1 MHFAGSLGKSGQMHA
16 GRVLITGFSSKNR
29 TVANVFDR
37 RLKCGALR
45 AKNALHFLFA
55 TPGEVHAAVA
65 HPMTYCA
72 IDFGTS
78 NSAVALPDGASI
90 RLAPVEGNATTLPT
104 AVFFNTDEDE
114 QAYGRAALEAYI
126 DGFDGRLMR
135 SMKSILGSPLAETS
149 TDLGDGSAIRYV
161 DVITLFLQHL
171 KQKAQAVS
179 STPITR
185 AVLGRPVFFV
195 DDDPRADQ
203 LAQNQLQAAAQ
214 AIGLSD
220 IHFQYEPIA
229 AAFDYEAS
237 LTKEALVLVADIGGG
252 TSDFSLV
259 RVGPERAEKLSRK
272 DDVLAHYGVHVAGTD
287 FDRRVELATILREL
301 GYQSIAPEG
310 REVPN
315 RVYFDL
321 ATWHLINTVYA
332 PKRVGELQLMR
343 HLYSDQ
349 RHHDRLMRVVD
360 RRLGHALASHAEAA
374 KIDVAAGGETSI
386 GMEEVEEALRIGFTA
401 QQLVDAGLEETRR
414 IAQAAEET
422 VRRAGVAPADVSAV
436 YFTGGS
442 TGLSFLSQSISSA
455 FPTAEA
461 VFGDRLASVATGLG
475 IYARRLFS

>member
-1 MHFAGSLGKSGQMHA
+1 
-16 GRVLITGFSSKNR
+16 
-29 TVANVFDR
+29 
-37 RLKCGALR
+37 
-45 AKNALHFLFA
+45 
-55 TPGEVHAAVA
+55 
-65 HPMTYCA
+65 MTYCA

-90 RLAPVEGNATTLPT
+90 RLAPVEGMATTLPT

-114 QAYGRAALEAYI
+114 QAYGRAALASYI

-179 STPITR
+179 PVPITR

-203 LAQNQLQAAAQ
+203 LAQNQLQAAAE
-214 AIGLSD
+214 AVGLTD
-220 IHFQYEPIA
+220 IHFQFEPIA
-229 AAFDYEAS
+229 AAFDYEAR
-237 LTKEALVLVADIGGG
+237 LTGEGLVLVADIGGG

-259 RVGPERAEKLSRK
+259 RVGPERARKLSRK

-301 GYQSIAPEG
+301 GYQTIDPEG

-321 ATWHLINTVYA
+321 ATWHLINTIYG
-332 PKRVGELQLMR
+332 PKRVNELQLMR
-343 HLYSDQ
+343 HLYSESK
-349 RHHDRLMRVVD
+349 HHDRLMRVVE
-360 RRLGHALASHAEAA
+360 RRLGHALASHAETA
-374 KIDVAAGGETSI
+374 KIEVAAGGSTSI
-386 GMEEVEEALRIGFTA
+386 GLEEVEDALRIAFDE
-401 QQLVDAGLEETRR
+401 QQLVDAGRDETQR
-414 IAQAAEET
+414 IVTAAKET
-422 VRRAGVAPADVSAV
+422 VRRAGVDIADVGAV

-442 TGLSFLSQSISSA
+442 TGLGFLSRSLAGA
-455 FPTAEA
+455 FPGAQA

-475 IYARRLFS
+475 IYASRVFGNQAGS